1 MSETYFRLADAAANK
16 GDNALADRLWRIAA
30 TLARLGR

>member
-1 MSETYFRLADAAANK
+1 MSETYFRLADAAANR
-16 GDNALADRLWRIAA
+16 GDTTTADRLWRIAA